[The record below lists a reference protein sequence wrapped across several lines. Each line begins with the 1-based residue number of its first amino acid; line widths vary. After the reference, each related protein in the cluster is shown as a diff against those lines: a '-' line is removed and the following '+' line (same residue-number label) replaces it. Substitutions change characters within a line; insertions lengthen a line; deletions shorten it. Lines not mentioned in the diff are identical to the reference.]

1 MINESAPEFCL
12 PDRYEKEHSLLDFY
26 GKWLLL
32 ACYFADEAFA
42 WKTQIKTLLQ
52 SLKQF
57 EKLTAVLFG
66 ISSYIVEQHAQFA
79 KNDDLTIPLL
89 ADPDLEMISQYT
101 GSKRFGSFSMASKP
115 TILFVRSTGYF
126 SQSLQSCKHLYPCLG
141 GSFGFADTDRGH

>member
-1 MINESAPEFCL
+1 M
-12 PDRYEKEHSLLDFY
+12 
-26 GKWLLL
+26 
-32 ACYFADEAFA
+32 
-42 WKTQIKTLLQ
+42 
-52 SLKQF
+52 KQF

-126 SQSLQSCKHLYPCLG
+126 RKVCNPVNIFTHVYGVLSDLQTLTEVIDQLGSLQ
-141 GSFGFADTDRGH
+141 RRQ